1 MNNGKYIA
9 LGGVEL
15 SDLALDQ
22 ITCKVRAVG
31 NKGNSIWYQIADIL
45 GKQLAG
51 ELELTNNDIK
61 ELNLASGYTDN
72 IEVGINNNPILS
84 SKPEGL
90 NTGKDEG
97 GGIRHE
103 IMIEIEVR

>member
-9 LGGVEL
+9 LGGVNL

-72 IEVGINNNPILS
+72 IEVGLNNNPVLS
-84 SKPEGL
+84 GSSVRS
-90 NTGKDEG
+90 NAGKDEG
-97 GGIRHE
+97 GSIRHE